1 MFFMHR
7 VAFRI
12 YNILTYQKKKSNL
25 EEKVKNSGNNFN
37 LKRYRG
43 IITKFFSL
51 QNRKLLTT
59 PVKKPQHLEIE
70 RSGSNLKNDA

>member
-1 MFFMHR
+1 M
-7 VAFRI
+7 
-12 YNILTYQKKKSNL
+12 

-37 LKRYRG
+37 LKWYRD

-70 RSGSNLKNDA
+70 RSGSNLKNDAYSWQVKKKKDIKVRHEE

>member
-1 MFFMHR
+1 M
-7 VAFRI
+7 
-12 YNILTYQKKKSNL
+12 

-37 LKRYRG
+37 LKRYRS

>member
-1 MFFMHR
+1 M
-7 VAFRI
+7 
-12 YNILTYQKKKSNL
+12 